1 MQFFS
6 ECMLDMQLWNI
17 KFQTCVLT
25 SGHGGVVS
33 CGHAYSFRTW
43 SGNMWTC
50 ILLQDM
56 QDKQW
61 PTCNLR
67 NSVNDRHAIWGF
79 FFFVASLVGNQR
91 NRNCSIIPSC
101 TSCERFLK
109 LEQNEQKK
117 FHSPGNRT
125 GDQAPYKQDMQ
136 CWILCQKLC
145 SECNRRHPF
154 PHESRIVP
162 RSVLIPGPVR
172 TCLLGDSRL

>member
-1 MQFFS
+1 MHFATWTCNLTKRYLVDMQCFS

-67 NSVNDRHAIWGF
+67 NSVNDRHAIWRCF

-117 FHSPGNRT
+117 IHSPGNRT
-125 GDQAPYKQDMQ
+125 GDHWSSLHRTTPVHHC
-136 CWILCQKLC
+136 CWKCYSPQNYILSKLWM
-145 SECNRRHPF
+145 
-154 PHESRIVP
+154 V
-162 RSVLIPGPVR
+162 
-172 TCLLGDSRL
+172 